1 MKLIRGILDLVMAGF
16 LLVCMLLSVPNL
28 WGYGIYTV
36 TSGSM
41 EPEIHTG
48 DVIYTMPV
56 EFQELREGDVIT
68 FSMNQGKTTVTHR
81 IQKIDQKNR
90 LIQTKGDA
98 NKENDR
104 TWITE
109 KSILGKV
116 EYSIRSLGY
125 LALLASSVSGKL
137 FLLAV
142 FMWMVAAQIAVAA
155 IGAVCG
161 RRETYVYQKK
171 ES

>member
-16 LLVCMLLSVPNL
+16 LLVCILLSVPKL

-48 DVIYTMPV
+48 DVIYTRPA
-56 EFQELREGDVIT
+56 EFQELQEGDVIT

-81 IQKIDQKNR
+81 IQKIDQENR

-98 NKENDR
+98 NEESDR
-104 TWITE
+104 TWISESTV
-109 KSILGKV
+109 LGKV
-116 EYSIRSLGY
+116 EYSVRRLGY
-125 LALLASSVSGKL
+125 LALLAASVSGKL

-142 FMWMVAAQIAVAA
+142 FMWMAAAQIAMAA
-155 IGAVCG
+155 IGTVCG
-161 RRETYVYQKK
+161 KRGMYVYQKK
-171 ES
+171 

>member
-16 LLVCMLLSVPNL
+16 LLVCMLLSVPKL

-109 KSILGKV
+109 IFHSQSGLSGIAGFIGKW
-116 EYSIRSLGY
+116 
-125 LALLASSVSGKL
+125 K
-137 FLLAV
+137 AV
-142 FMWMVAAQIAVAA
+142 FIGCIYVDGGCTDCCGCHWSSMWKKGDI
-155 IGAVCG
+155 CLSEKRELEPYYG
-161 RRETYVYQKK
+161 R
-171 ES
+171 

>member
-16 LLVCMLLSVPNL
+16 LLVCILLSVPRL

-41 EPEIHTG
+41 EPEIHIG
-48 DVIYTMPV
+48 DVIYTRPA

-81 IQKIDQKNR
+81 IQKIDQENR

-98 NKENDR
+98 NEESDR
-104 TWITE
+104 TWISEST
-109 KSILGKV
+109 IIGKV
-116 EYSIRSLGY
+116 EYSVRKLGY
-125 LALLASSVSGKL
+125 LALLAASVSGKL
-137 FLLAV
+137 FLLAI
-142 FMWMVAAQIAVAA
+142 FMWMIAAQIVMAA
-155 IGAVCG
+155 IGTACG
-161 RRETYVYQKK
+161 RRGMYVYQKK
-171 ES
+171 